1 MECVL
6 YRGRNFFSSCSLV
19 IRSTDAFVSTRVVGL
34 RTWNWTDNAPY
45 RFPCLPLGLR
55 PKPRVRFVHTAKRTM
70 TQMPLFGGVSFACRR
85 SVCTVNIAFIISS
98 RPFARYRACA
108 VVVRGEIQKSSA
120 KSLGF
125 IYKSLCTNFCSIA
138 SGYYSGLVERLRM
151 STREG
156 QVCPTFFTRQSRLFS
171 IFKSS
176 QSDFLKKQVHWIIC
190 KMARRFIKFG
200 ILPERTTDVLVT
212 HSCGMHSDRNGSI
225 PSF

>member
-1 MECVL
+1 MELNRQCPISLPLPAVGAPPQTPCSLRSHCEKNNDADAIIWRSIICLSTECVH
-6 YRGRNFFSSCSLV
+6 RKHCFHNFFFDHSLDIV
-19 IRSTDAFVSTRVVGL
+19 HAHHTDL
-34 RTWNWTDNAPY
+34 
-45 RFPCLPLGLR
+45 
-55 PKPRVRFVHTAKRTM
+55 
-70 TQMPLFGGVSFACRR
+70 
-85 SVCTVNIAFIISS
+85 
-98 RPFARYRACA
+98 

-125 IYKSLCTNFCSIA
+125 IYKSLCTNFGSIA

-212 HSCGMHSDRNGSI
+212 HSMTCGMHSDRNGSL
-225 PSF
+225 PNL